1 MAKVAGLDSKQF
13 HSKQFNPKKFN
24 PKKKI
29 QGPGLTKPGI
39 VILQSLFI
47 SLLMAIEIAI
57 RGNVGIITGVGL
69 WLAFGG
75 AIYLGRAGTVFT
87 SVVTPPI
94 TFAVMIIVLLPTLGG
109 STLRVSRFALDL
121 VSGLAGIAPFLVTGA
136 LVGWVIYFAR
146 ERKG

>member
-1 MAKVAGLDSKQF
+1 MTTKVSRID
-13 HSKQFNPKKFN
+13 

-47 SLLMAIEIAI
+47 SFVMAIEIAL
-57 RGNVGIITGVGL
+57 RGNVGVITGVGL
-69 WLAFGG
+69 WIAFGG
-75 AIYLGRAGTVFT
+75 AIYLGRPGTVFT
-87 SVVTPPI
+87 AVVTPPI
-94 TFAVMIIVLLPTLGG
+94 AFAVMIVVLLPTLGG
-109 STLRVSRFALDL
+109 STLRISRFALDL

-146 ERKG
+146 ERRN